1 MTRDLTQ
8 ADERADEKYQ
18 RHILVYVSRTFAL
31 TIPQLPADLRRAV
44 TTAYLLCR
52 LADTIEDEPALSAA
66 QKLHYLSSF
75 SRVAAGMADAEA
87 LARELAPQLS
97 AQTSEHERDLV
108 ANMAR
113 VMRVCLSL
121 DPRAQK
127 AIGRCVEIMCVGMH
141 HFQRSASV
149 HGLPRLQ
156 DLDSYCY
163 HVAGV
168 VGEML
173 TDLFCTYSPEINLHA
188 AALRRLAPSFGQGL
202 QMTNILKDLW
212 EDRSRGACWLPQEVF
227 ARRGF
232 AHGSELDLLRAREEQ
247 SFRDSL
253 QELIAIAHGHL
264 RNALSFTLLI
274 PSHETGIRRFC
285 SWSIGLALLTLRS
298 IKDNPHFT
306 AGAQVKISRREVMM
320 VTACSNLTVHSDRM
334 LKRLFEYAAR
344 DLPLITQANARGGAE
359 LHAPIRQQWE
369 LERAAIRE
377 REAVHD
383 REALHQREASLG
395 SGS

>member
-1 MTRDLTQ
+1 MTREPTQ
-8 ADERADEKYQ
+8 VDAEADEKYQ
-18 RHILVYVSRTFAL
+18 RHVLVYVSRTFAL
-31 TIPQLPADLRRAV
+31 TIPQLPADLRKAV

-52 LADTIEDEPALSAA
+52 LADTIEDEPSLSAA
-66 QKLHYLSSF
+66 QKLHYLTAF
-75 SRVAAGMADAEA
+75 SRVAAGAADAEA
-87 LARELAPQLS
+87 LARELTPRLS
-97 AQTSEHERDLV
+97 EQTSVHERDLI

-113 VMRVCLSL
+113 VMRVCHGL

-149 HGLPRLQ
+149 RGLPGLK
-156 DLDSYCY
+156 DMDSYCY

-173 TDLFCTYSPEINLHA
+173 TDLFCTYSPEINAHA

-232 AHGSELDLLRAREEQ
+232 ELDLLRARDEQ
-247 SFRDSL
+247 SFCDSL
-253 QELIAIAHGHL
+253 QELIGIAHGHL
-264 RNALSFTLLI
+264 RHALSFTLLI

-320 VTACSNLTVHSDRM
+320 VTALSNLTVHSDRM
-334 LKRLFEYAAR
+334 LTRLFNYAAR
-344 DLPLITQANARGGAE
+344 DLPLITQPNARGGSE
-359 LHAPIRQQWE
+359 LHPPIRQQWE
-369 LERAAIRE
+369 RE
-377 REAVHD
+377 REAS
-383 REALHQREASLG
+383 LHSA